1 MPISRSV
8 AICLLLATSAAY
20 PQAQSNAGEV
30 KGTVLDQ
37 SGALLA
43 SARLSIA
50 DPDRG
55 LNRTAVSDVQ
65 GEFNFPSL
73 PPGRYRLK
81 VEADRFTTKIL
92 DGVEVRVGDTVS
104 LLVQMVVSGMQ
115 EQIEISA
122 EVPVVETE
130 RIQQAS
136 TIELARIR
144 DLPINRRNY
153 LDFALLSPATA
164 STQDLVDGTDY
175 RVSQTPQSGISFG
188 GGNGRGNGFFIDGV
202 ENYINSGGVRLS
214 VSQEAVQEFQI
225 NRNTA
230 SAEYGWASGGT
241 VNIVT
246 RGGSNDYHGN
256 VFGFLRHRSIQA
268 RNYFDPQKS
277 AFTRSQAGATFGGR
291 LKRDK
296 TFFFLAYERLDR
308 HESAFV
314 PILRDTSAFGSVT
327 ASQSALFNGMR
338 AIGSP
343 QLTGLANQ
351 LTGALTPANYPYV
364 TKTFKANSGTFPFGE
379 ETNSFSTRV
388 DHRFTDSHSL
398 YFRGNLSTLKNQN
411 DQFGALAAYN
421 RGRSFDFWDGTAM
434 LSDTLL
440 FGSHWVVETRAMFNY
455 NHIYVVPTD
464 PIGPEQNVTGYGLF
478 GREIF
483 LPSRT
488 YERHYQVM
496 QNWNYHAGS
505 HDLKFG
511 VDVNP
516 VRDAVVSETFFSG
529 RFSFG
534 EAVPLANVITGATGS
549 TAAVTLV
556 QQALQASGQ
565 TALIP
570 NLSQPVSALQ
580 AFSLGLPTF
589 YQQGFGDPH
598 WTGWSKR
605 FGMFLQDSWRLNRSF
620 TLSVGVRYD
629 LEGNEPVVGT
639 VKNNFAPRFGFAWS
653 PGRDHK
659 LVVRGGYGLYYMP
672 TNLQIVNIADT
683 LSGKNIN
690 QVFIPLT
697 GIPQIINPQT
707 GRPTTS
713 ADIYQG
719 LLRSG
724 VLGARAVTPQ
734 DLLAYGVRVGPG
746 LPLRVEFGSDPLR
759 QGYSQQGSFEIER
772 GFGEWSVSLGYNYN
786 HSLGIARITGRNLF
800 YTGQKRPDGTPIY
813 GRVDPTL
820 LQKNIFTYDGNSN
833 YNAGILQVNR
843 RMRRNFTIAGHYTWS
858 KAIDDV
864 TDFNSDF
871 SPMDQLCKRCERSLS
886 PFHHSHRVVINGVY
900 QSSATNAALHGWNV
914 APIFSANSA
923 RPFNILTGVDINND
937 SYVTNDR
944 PFGAGRNIGRGP
956 GYISFDMRLSRRFVF
971 SADGKRSMEFIA
983 EGFNLANHTNFR
995 TVNNTVGA
1003 VPLSALPN
1011 PIKGIAGA
1019 SPTSP
1024 LSWTSAYEARQFQ
1037 FGLKLNW

>member
-8 AICLLLATSAAY
+8 AFFLLLSTAAY
-20 PQAQSNAGEV
+20 PQAQSNAGGV
-30 KGTVLDQ
+30 KGAILDQ
-37 SGALLA
+37 SGAALS
-43 SARLSIA
+43 SARLTIT

-55 LNRTAVSDVQ
+55 LNRTMVTDPQ
-65 GEFNFPSL
+65 GEFTFPIL
-73 PPGRYRLK
+73 PSGRYRLK
-81 VEADRFTTKIL
+81 VEASGFTTKVL

-104 LLVQMVVSGMQ
+104 LLVQMVVSGVQ
-115 EQIEISA
+115 EQIEITA
-122 EVPVVETE
+122 ETPVVETA

-136 TIELARIR
+136 TIELTRIR

-164 STQDLVDGTDY
+164 STQDMVDGTDY
-175 RVSQTPQSGISFG
+175 RVAQTPQSGISFG

-202 ENYINSGGVRLS
+202 ENYVNSGGVRLS

-230 SAEYGWASGGT
+230 SAEFGWASGGT
-241 VNIVT
+241 VNVVT

-268 RNYFDPQKS
+268 RNYFDPEKS

-296 TFFFLAYERLDR
+296 TFLYVAYERLDR
-308 HESAFV
+308 HETAFV
-314 PILRDTSAFGSVT
+314 PILRDTSAFTSVT
-327 ASQSALFNGMR
+327 ASQSALFNGIR
-338 AIGSP
+338 AIGNP

-351 LTGALTPANYPYV
+351 LTSALTPANYPYV
-364 TKTFKANSGTFPFGE
+364 TRTFSANSGTFPFAE
-379 ETNSFSTRV
+379 ETNGFSTRV
-388 DHRFTDSHSL
+388 DHRFSDSHSI
-398 YFRGNLSTLKNQN
+398 YFRGSLATLKNQN
-411 DQFGALAAYN
+411 DQFGALVAYN
-421 RGRSFDFWDGTAM
+421 RGRSFDLWDGTAM

-440 FGSHWVVETRAMFNY
+440 LGPNWVVETRAMFNY
-455 NHIYVVPTD
+455 NHIFVIPTD
-464 PIGPEQNVTGYGLF
+464 AIGPEQNVTGFGLF

-483 LPSRT
+483 IPSRT
-488 YERHYQVM
+488 YERHYQAM
-496 QNWNYHAGS
+496 QNWNYHSGS

-516 VRDAVVSETFFSG
+516 VSDTVISETFFSG
-529 RFSFG
+529 RFGFG

-549 TAAVTLV
+549 PATVTLI
-556 QQALQASGQ
+556 QGALQASGQ
-565 TALIP
+565 SALIP
-570 NLSQPVSALQ
+570 NLNRPVSALQ

-589 YQQGFGDPH
+589 YQQGFGDPR

-605 FGMFLQDSWRLNRSF
+605 FGAFLQDSWRVNRSL
-620 TLSVGVRYD
+620 TLSFGMRYD
-629 LEGNEPVVGT
+629 LEVNSPVVGT
-639 VKNNFAPRFGFAWS
+639 DENNFAPRAGFAWS
-653 PGRDHK
+653 PGRDQR
-659 LVVRGGYGLYYMP
+659 LVVRGGYGVYFMP
-672 TNLQIVNIADT
+672 TNLQVVNVADT
-683 LSGKNIN
+683 LSGKSIN
-690 QVFIPLT
+690 QVFLPLT

-724 VLGARAVTPQ
+724 VLGVRAVTPQ
-734 DLLAYGVRVGPG
+734 DLLPYGVRVGPG

-759 QGYSQQGSFEIER
+759 QGYAQQASFEIER
-772 GFGEWSVSLGYNYN
+772 GFGEWSVSAGYNFN
-786 HSLGIARITGRNLF
+786 RSLGVARITGRNLY
-800 YTGQKRPDGTPIY
+800 YTGQTRPDGTPVY

-820 LQKNIFTYDGNSN
+820 LQKNIFTYDGNTN
-833 YNAGILQVNR
+833 YHAGILQVNR
-843 RMRRNFTIAGHYTWS
+843 RMRRNFTLAAHYTWS

-886 PFHHSHRVVINGVY
+886 SFHHSHRVVINGVY
-900 QSSATNAALHGWNV
+900 QSAAKNVILHGWNV
-914 APIFSANSA
+914 SPIFSANSA
-923 RPFNILTGVDINND
+923 RPFNILTGADINGD

-944 PFGAGRNIGRGP
+944 PFPAGRNIGRGP
-956 GYISFDMRLSRRFVF
+956 GYVSFDLRLSRRFVF
-971 SADGKRSMEFIA
+971 SNNEKRSIEFIA

-1003 VPLSALPN
+1003 VPFSSLPN
-1011 PIKGIAGA
+1011 PIQGIAGG

>member
-8 AICLLLATSAAY
+8 ALLLLLSTTAY

-30 KGTVLDQ
+30 KGAVLDQ
-37 SGALLA
+37 SGAALSL
-43 SARLSIA
+43 ARLTIT

-55 LNRTAVSDVQ
+55 LNRTMVTDPQ
-65 GEFNFPSL
+65 GEFTFPIL

-81 VEADRFTTKIL
+81 VEASGFTTKVL
-92 DGVEVRVGDTVS
+92 DGVEVRVGDTIS
-104 LLVQMVVSGMQ
+104 LLVQMVVSGIQ
-115 EQIEISA
+115 EQIEITA
-122 EVPVVETE
+122 EVPVVETA

-136 TIELARIR
+136 TIELTRIR

-164 STQDLVDGTDY
+164 STQDMVDGTDY

-202 ENYINSGGVRLS
+202 ENYVNSGGVRLS

-230 SAEYGWASGGT
+230 SAEFGWASGGT

-246 RGGSNDYHGN
+246 RGGSNAYHGN

-308 HESAFV
+308 HETAFV
-314 PILRDTSAFGSVT
+314 PILRDTSAFSSVT
-327 ASQSALFNGMR
+327 ASQSALFSGLR
-338 AIGSP
+338 AIGNP

-364 TKTFKANSGTFPFGE
+364 TRTFSTNSGTFPFGE

-388 DHRFTDSHSL
+388 DHRFSDSHSI
-398 YFRGNLSTLKNQN
+398 YFRGSLATLKNQN
-411 DQFGALAAYN
+411 DQFGALVAYN

-440 FGSHWVVETRAMFNY
+440 LGSNWVVETRAMFNY
-455 NHIYVVPTD
+455 NRIYVVPTD
-464 PIGPEQNVTGYGLF
+464 AVGPEQNVTGFGLF

-483 LPSRT
+483 LPSST
-488 YERHYQVM
+488 YERHYQAM
-496 QNWNYHAGS
+496 QNWNHHSRS

-511 VDVNP
+511 VDMNP
-516 VRDAVVSETFFSG
+516 VRDTVISETFFSG
-529 RFSFG
+529 RFGFG
-534 EAVPLANVITGATGS
+534 EAVPLATVITGATGS
-549 TAAVTLV
+549 AAAVS
-556 QQALQASGQ
+556 QIQGALQASGQ
-565 TALIP
+565 SALIP
-570 NLSQPVSALQ
+570 NLNQPVSALQ

-589 YQQGFGDPH
+589 YQQGFGDPR

-605 FGMFLQDSWRLNRSF
+605 FGMFVQDSWRVSPSF
-620 TLSVGVRYD
+620 TLSLGLRYD
-629 LEGNEPVVGT
+629 LEVNSPVVGT
-639 VKNNFAPRFGFAWS
+639 DKNNFAPRAGFAWS
-653 PGRDHK
+653 PGRDQR
-659 LVVRGGYGLYYMP
+659 LVVRGGYGVYFMP
-672 TNLQIVNIADT
+672 TNLQVVNIADT
-683 LSGKNIN
+683 LSGKYIN
-690 QVFIPLT
+690 QVFLPLT
-697 GIPQIINPQT
+697 GIPQIVNPQT

-724 VLGARAVTPQ
+724 VLGVRAVTPQ
-734 DLLAYGVRVGPG
+734 DLLPYGVRVGPG
-746 LPLRVEFGSDPLR
+746 LPLRVEFGSDRLR
-759 QGYSQQGSFEIER
+759 QGYAQQASFEIER
-772 GFGEWSVSLGYNYN
+772 AFGEWSVSTGYNFN
-786 HSLGIARITGRNLF
+786 RALGVARITGRNLV
-800 YTGQKRPDGTPIY
+800 YSGQTRPDGTPVY

-820 LQKNIFTYDGNSN
+820 LQKNIFTYDGNTN
-833 YNAGILQVNR
+833 YHAGILQVNR
-843 RMRRNFTIAGHYTWS
+843 RMRRNFTIAAHYTWS

-886 PFHHSHRVVINGVY
+886 SFHHSHRVVMNGVY
-900 QSSATNAALHGWNV
+900 QSTAKNFILHGWNLS
-914 APIFSANSA
+914 PIFSANSA
-923 RPFNILTGVDINND
+923 RPFNILTGVDINGD

-944 PFGAGRNIGRGP
+944 PFPAGRNIGRGP
-956 GYISFDMRLSRRFVF
+956 GYISFDMRLSRRFIF
-971 SADGKRSMEFIA
+971 SHDEKRSIEFIA

-1003 VPLSALPN
+1003 VPLSSLPN
-1011 PIKGIAGA
+1011 PIRGIAGG

>member
-8 AICLLLATSAAY
+8 AIFVLLATAAY

-30 KGTVLDQ
+30 KGSILDQ
-37 SGALLA
+37 TGAALS

-55 LNRTAVSDVQ
+55 LNRTAVSSPQ
-65 GEFNFPSL
+65 GEFTFPIL

-81 VEADRFTTKIL
+81 VEASGFTTKVL

-104 LLVQMVVSGMQ
+104 LLVQMVVSGIQ

-122 EVPVVETE
+122 ELPVVEPE

-136 TIELARIR
+136 TIELGRIR

-230 SAEYGWASGGT
+230 SAEFGWASGGT

-246 RGGSNDYHGN
+246 RGGSNEYHGN

-277 AFTRSQAGATFGGR
+277 AFTRSQAGATVGGP

-308 HESAFV
+308 HETAFV
-314 PILRDTSAFGSVT
+314 PILRDTAAFGSVT
-327 ASQSALFNGMR
+327 ASQSALFSGMR

-351 LTGALTPANYPYV
+351 LTAALTPANNPYV
-364 TKTFKANSGTFPFGE
+364 TKTFSANSGTFPFGE
-379 ETNSFSTRV
+379 GTNSFSARL
-388 DHRFTDSHSL
+388 DHRFSDSHSI
-398 YFRGNLSTLKNQN
+398 YFRGNVATLKNQN
-411 DQFGALAAYN
+411 DQFGALVGYN
-421 RGRSFDFWDGTAM
+421 RGRSFDFWDGTSM

-440 FGSHWVVETRAMFNY
+440 LGSSWVVETRAMFNY

-464 PIGPEQNVTGYGLF
+464 PTGPEQNVTGYGLF

-496 QNWNYHAGS
+496 QNWNHHSGS

-511 VDVNP
+511 VDINP
-516 VRDAVVSETFFSG
+516 VRDGVISETFFSG

-549 TAAVTLV
+549 TTTVTLI

-565 TALIP
+565 SALIS

-589 YQQGFGDPH
+589 YQQGFGDPR

-605 FGMFLQDSWRLNRSF
+605 YGLFVQDSWRLNQSL
-620 TLSVGVRYD
+620 TLNFGLRYD
-629 LEGNEPVVGT
+629 LEGNAAVVGT
-639 VKNNFAPRFGFAWS
+639 DKNNFAPRAGFAWS
-653 PGRDHK
+653 PGRDHR

-672 TNLQIVNIADT
+672 TNLQVVNIADT
-683 LSGKNIN
+683 LSGKYIN

-697 GIPQIINPQT
+697 GIAQIVNPQT

-724 VLGARAVTPQ
+724 VLGVRAITPQ

-746 LPLRVEFGSDPLR
+746 LPLRVEFGSDTLR
-759 QGYSQQGSFEIER
+759 QGYSQQGSLEVER

-786 HSLGIARITGRNLF
+786 RSLGIARTSGRNLF
-800 YTGQKRPDGTPIY
+800 YSGQTRPDGSPIY

-820 LQKNIFTYDGNSN
+820 LQKNIFSYDGNSS
-833 YNAGILQVNR
+833 YNAGIVQVNR
-843 RMRRNFTIAGHYTWS
+843 RMRRNLTIAGHYTWS
-858 KAIDDV
+858 KAMDDV

-871 SPMDQLCKRCERSLS
+871 SPMDQLCKRCERALS
-886 PFHHSHRVVINGVY
+886 AFHHSHRVVINGVY
-900 QSSATNAALHGWNV
+900 QSGAKNAVLHGWTLS
-914 APIFSANSA
+914 PIFTANSA

-944 PFGAGRNIGRGP
+944 PYGAGRNIGRGP
-956 GYISFDMRLSRRFVF
+956 GYVSFDLRLSRRFVF
-971 SADGKRSMEFIA
+971 SNDGKRSMEFIG

-1011 PIKGIAGA
+1011 PIRGIAGA

>member
-1 MPISRSV
+1 MSISRS
-8 AICLLLATSAAY
+8 ISIFLLLATAAY
-20 PQAQSNAGEV
+20 PQAQSNAGDV
-30 KGTVLDQ
+30 RGAVVDQ
-37 SGALLA
+37 TGAALPK
-43 SARLSIA
+43 ARLSMA

-55 LNRTAVSDVQ
+55 LNRTMVADTQ
-65 GEFNFPSL
+65 GEFTFATL

-81 VEADRFTTKIL
+81 VEAQGFTTKIL

-104 LLVQMVVSGMQ
+104 LLVQMVISGMQ

-122 EVPVVETE
+122 EAAVVETE
-130 RIQQAS
+130 RTQQAS
-136 TIELARIR
+136 TIELGRIR

-175 RVSQTPQSGISFG
+175 RVAQTPQSGISFG

-225 NRNTA
+225 NRNTVT
-230 SAEYGWASGGT
+230 AEFGWASGGT

-246 RGGSNDYHGN
+246 RGGSNEFHGN

-268 RNYFDPQKS
+268 RNYFDPGKS
-277 AFTRSQAGATFGGR
+277 AFTRSQAGATLGGR

-308 HESAFV
+308 HETAFV
-314 PILRDTSAFGSVT
+314 PILSDTSAFGKVT
-327 ASQSALFNGMR
+327 ASQQALLTGMR
-338 AIGSP
+338 AIGNP

-364 TKTFKANSGTFPFGE
+364 TKTFSTNSGTFPFGE
-379 ETNSFSTRV
+379 TDNSLSARI
-388 DHRFTDSHSL
+388 DHRFSDAHSV
-398 YFRGNLSTLKNQN
+398 YFRGSLATLKNQN
-411 DQFGALAAYN
+411 DQFGALVAYN

-440 FGSHWVVETRAMFNY
+440 LGSRWVVETRAMFNY
-455 NHIYVVPTD
+455 NHIYVIPTD
-464 PIGPEQNVTGYGLF
+464 AIGPEQNVTGFGLF

-488 YERHYQVM
+488 YERHYQAM
-496 QNWNYHAGS
+496 QNWNYHSGA

-511 VDVNP
+511 ADLNP
-516 VRDAVVSETFFSG
+516 VRDGVISETFFSG
-529 RFSFG
+529 RFGFG
-534 EAVPLANVITGATGS
+534 EAVPLSNVITGATGS
-549 TAAVTLV
+549 TAAVALI
-556 QQALQASGQ
+556 QQGLQASGQ
-565 TALIP
+565 SALIP

-589 YQQGFGDPH
+589 YQQGFGNPR

-605 FGMFLQDSWRLNRSF
+605 FGLFIQDSWRVHPSL
-620 TLSVGVRYD
+620 TLTFGVRYD
-629 LEGNEPVVGT
+629 LEVNSPVVGT
-639 VKNNFAPRFGFAWS
+639 DRNNIAPRFGFAWS
-653 PGRDHK
+653 PGKEHR
-659 LVVRGGYGLYYMP
+659 LAVRGGYGIYYMP
-672 TNLQIVNIADT
+672 TNLQVVNIADT
-683 LSGKNIN
+683 LSGKYIN
-690 QVFIPLT
+690 QVFLPLT

-724 VLGARAVTPQ
+724 VLGVRAITPA
-734 DLLAYGVRVGPG
+734 DLLPYGVRIGPG
-746 LPLRVEFGSDPLR
+746 MPLRVEFGSDPLR
-759 QGYSQQGSFEIER
+759 QGYAQQGSLEIER
-772 GFGEWSVSLGYNYN
+772 GFGEWSVSAGYNFN
-786 HSLGIARITGRNLF
+786 RALGIARITGRNLF
-800 YTGQKRPDGTPIY
+800 YSGQTRPGGTPIY

-833 YNAGILQVNR
+833 YHAGILQVNR
-843 RMRRNFTIAGHYTWS
+843 RMRRNFTVAAHYTWS
-858 KAIDDV
+858 KAIDDF
-864 TDFNSDF
+864 TDFNSDY
-871 SPMDQLCKRCERSLS
+871 SPMDQLCKRCERALS
-886 PFHHSHRVVINGVY
+886 SFHHSHRVVINGVY
-900 QSSATNAALHGWNV
+900 QSGASNPVLHGWNLS
-914 APIFSANSA
+914 PIFSANSA
-923 RPFNILTGVDINND
+923 RPFNLLTGVDINND

-944 PFGAGRNIGRGP
+944 PVGAGRNIGRGP
-956 GYISFDMRLSRRFVF
+956 GYISFDLRLSRRFAL
-971 SADGKRSMEFIA
+971 SNDAKRSLEFIT

-995 TVNNTVGA
+995 SLNNTVGA

-1011 PIKGIAGA
+1011 PIRGIAGA
-1019 SPTSP
+1019 PPTSP
-1024 LSWTSAYEARQFQ
+1024 LAWTSANDARQFQ